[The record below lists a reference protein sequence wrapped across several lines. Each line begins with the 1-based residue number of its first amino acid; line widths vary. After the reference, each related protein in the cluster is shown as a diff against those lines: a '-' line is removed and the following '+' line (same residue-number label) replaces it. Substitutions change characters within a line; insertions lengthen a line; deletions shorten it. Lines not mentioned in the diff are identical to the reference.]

1 VLNCLL
7 FIACFKKLIMANG
20 KFATSISCMDGRIQ
34 IPINNWIKKN
44 YSVDYVDTITEPGV
58 EKKISENIDVE
69 QIKSKTEIS
78 IYKHKSGVIVV
89 SGHHDC
95 AGNPVSKEE
104 HISQI
109 SKGIQIIKSWNFDAQ
124 VIGIWI
130 NENWEVEKVS

>member
-1 VLNCLL
+1 
-7 FIACFKKLIMANG
+7 MAEG

-34 IPINNWIKKN
+34 IPVNTWIKKN
-44 YSVDYVDTITEPGV
+44 YSVDFVDTITAPGV
-58 EKKISENIDVE
+58 EKKISESTNVE
-69 QIKSKTEIS
+69 QIKSMIEIS
-78 IYKHKSGVIVV
+78 IYKHKSSVIVI

-104 HISQI
+104 QVSQI
-109 SKGIQIIKSWNFDAQ
+109 SKGIQNIKSWNYDAQ

>member
-1 VLNCLL
+1 
-7 FIACFKKLIMANG
+7 MADG

-34 IPINNWIKKN
+34 IPINNWIKEN

-58 EKKISENIDVE
+58 EKKISESIDIE
-69 QIKSKTEIS
+69 RTKSKVDIS
-78 IYKHKSGVIVV
+78 INRHKSRVIVI

-104 HISQI
+104 QISQI
-109 SKGIQIIKSWNFDAQ
+109 SKGIDIIKSWNFDAQ

-130 NENWEVEKVS
+130 NENWQVEKVS